1 MAPAAAPDKP
11 HYLGH
16 RQRLRDRFLQSRGEA
31 LPDYEMLELVLFLAR
46 PRGDMKPLA
55 KTLLDRF
62 GSFAEVIS
70 ADPKALTAIA
80 GVGASA
86 VAALKTVQAAALR
99 LARAEVMDRPVLS
112 TWQKLLDYCHAS
124 MAYGD
129 REQFRVLYLNRKNI
143 LIADELQHEG
153 TIDQTAVYP
162 REVIKRA
169 LEVGAAAL
177 IMVHNHPSGDPTPS
191 RADIDMTREVKEAG
205 EKLGI
210 GLHDHIV
217 VAKRGNSS
225 FKALGLL

>member
-1 MAPAAAPDKP
+1 MTSAAAHDKP

-16 RQRLRDRFLQSRGEA
+16 RQRLRDRFLQSGGEA

-62 GSFAEVIS
+62 GSFAQVIS
-70 ADPKALTAIA
+70 ADPKALAAIT

-86 VAALKTVQAAALR
+86 VAAFKTVQAAALR
-99 LARAEVMDRPVLS
+99 LTRAEVMDRPVLS

-129 REQFRVLYLNRKNI
+129 REQFRVHYLNRKNI

-191 RADIDMTREVKEAG
+191 RADIDMTREVREAG

-210 GLHDHIV
+210 ALHDHIV

>member
-1 MAPAAAPDKP
+1 MANAAAPDKP

-16 RQRLRDRFLQSRGEA
+16 RQRLRDRFLQSGGES

-70 ADPKALTAIA
+70 ADPKALTAIT
-80 GVGASA
+80 GVGATA

-99 LARAEVMDRPVLS
+99 LTRAEVMDRPVLS
-112 TWQKLLDYCHAS
+112 SWQKLLDYCHAN
-124 MAYGD
+124 MAFRE

-169 LEVGAAAL
+169 LEVGATAL
-177 IMVHNHPSGDPTPS
+177 IMVHNHPSGYPMPS
-191 RADIDMTREVKEAG
+191 RADIDMTREVKDAG

-210 GLHDHIV
+210 ALHDHIV
-217 VAKRGNSS
+217 VAKHGNSS